1 MYRNCLQLSY
11 KIIKISDLNKISL
24 IFTQQQGLDAEIHLK
39 GIWIGKLFLQG
50 LENLIWKTHT
60 QPITGPAGLIQRP
73 RTTSVLS
80 SFML

>member
-39 GIWIGKLFLQG
+39 GIWIWKLFLQG
-50 LENLIWKTHT
+50 LENLI
-60 QPITGPAGLIQRP
+60 
-73 RTTSVLS
+73 
-80 SFML
+80 